1 MNALDKLASRMTF
14 GVELPL
20 DNDWSAGGRQKAAA
34 DGRPFGV
41 PDVSRMTGRVL
52 LAESLGFEAAWVRD
66 VPVHDPNFGDAGS
79 VFDPFPLLGFLAGK
93 TSRMILGTAAIVVPL
108 RDPIHLAKM
117 AASVHELS
125 NHRFVMG
132 VASGDRPVEYPLMNV
147 DFESRGDR
155 LRESLS
161 TIRHL
166 WRGGGL
172 QGAKG
177 KVTVRP
183 FVGDGPPI
191 VMAGMGQHIGARFQE
206 LGGILE
212 RVDSPRLKVCLD
224 TQHTFAAGYD
234 LTTSQGIE
242 ATIAEFDHL
251 VGVENLVAVH
261 ANDSKRVLGS
271 GVDRHDNIG
280 EGFIGEE
287 GFEVIMGTPAFRD
300 VPFFLEVPGFD
311 GKGPDSQNIKILKDI
326 RQRVGLDS

>member
-108 RDPIHLAKM
+108 RDPIHLAKI

-191 VMAGMGQHIGARFQE
+191 VMAGMGQQSLNWLADNVDGWFTYPGPPEQAQRRLDLWRTTRSQAGREEAPVLTAMHLDLQDNPDAPKEQMRLGAR
-206 LGGILE
+206 LGRNAL
-212 RVDSPRLKVCLD
+212 
-224 TQHTFAAGYD
+224 
-234 LTTSQGIE
+234 IE
-242 ATIAEFDHL
+242 EIMGLQA
-251 VGVENLVAVH
+251 VGVTHL
-261 ANDSKRVLGS
+261 S
-271 GVDRHDNIG
+271 
-280 EGFIGEE
+280 F
-287 GFEVIMGTPAFRD
+287 AFRESNRPVD
-300 VPFFLEVPGFD
+300 EVMEELAREVFPHVS
-311 GKGPDSQNIKILKDI
+311 KSEELTI
-326 RQRVGLDS
+326 

>member
-41 PDVSRMTGRVL
+41 PDVSRMTERVL

-172 QGAKG
+172 QGTKG

-191 VMAGMGQHIGARFQE
+191 VMAGMGQQSLNWLADNVDGWFTYPGPPEQAQRRLDLWRTTRSQAGREEAPVLTAMHLDLQDNPDAPKEQMRLGAR
-206 LGGILE
+206 LGRNAL
-212 RVDSPRLKVCLD
+212 
-224 TQHTFAAGYD
+224 
-234 LTTSQGIE
+234 IE
-242 ATIAEFDHL
+242 EIMGLQA
-251 VGVENLVAVH
+251 VGVTHL
-261 ANDSKRVLGS
+261 S
-271 GVDRHDNIG
+271 
-280 EGFIGEE
+280 F
-287 GFEVIMGTPAFRD
+287 AFRESNRPVD
-300 VPFFLEVPGFD
+300 EVMEELAREVFPHVS
-311 GKGPDSQNIKILKDI
+311 KSEELTI
-326 RQRVGLDS
+326 